1 MKLSYLRM
9 LAYTLIAVGLINW
22 DYQRGK
28 PQVIT
33 HSLIIIL
40 PGAILLLSTFIN
52 PLRRWVTLRAYAILW
67 VGIALVTIAYA
78 FLN

>member
-9 LAYTLIAVGLINW
+9 LAYSMIAVGLINW
-22 DYQRGK
+22 DYQRAK
-28 PQVIT
+28 PEVMT

-40 PGAILLLSTFIN
+40 PGVILLLSTLIN
-52 PLRRWVTLRAYAILW
+52 PLRKLVIGKSYAILW
-67 VGIALVTIAYA
+67 LAIALATLTYA

>member
-9 LAYTLIAVGLINW
+9 LAYALIAVGLINW

-28 PQVIT
+28 PQVIA

-40 PGAILLLSTFIN
+40 PGVILLLSTFIN
-52 PLRRWVTLRAYAILW
+52 PIRRLVTLRAYAILW
-67 VGIALVTIAYA
+67 LGIALVTLAYA

>member
-9 LAYTLIAVGLINW
+9 LAYSMIAVGLINW
-22 DYQRGK
+22 DYQRGN
-28 PQVIT
+28 PHVIT

-40 PGAILLLSTFIN
+40 PGVILLLSTLIN
-52 PLRRWVTLRAYAILW
+52 PLRKLVTLKGYAILW
-67 VGIALVTIAYA
+67 LAIALATLTYA

>member
-28 PQVIT
+28 PGVIT

-40 PGAILLLSTFIN
+40 PGVVLLLSTFIN
-52 PLRRWVTLRAYAILW
+52 PLRKLVTLRGYAILW
-67 VGIALVTIAYA
+67 LSIALVTLAYA

>member
-1 MKLSYLRM
+1 MKVSYLRM
-9 LAYTLIAVGLINW
+9 LAYSMIAVGLINW

-28 PQVIT
+28 PGVIG

-40 PGAILLLSTFIN
+40 PGLLLLLTTLFK
-52 PLRRWVTLRAYAILW
+52 PLQKLISLRSYAILW
-67 VGIALVTIAYA
+67 LGISLITIAYA

>member
-28 PQVIT
+28 PGVIT

-40 PGAILLLSTFIN
+40 PGVVL
-52 PLRRWVTLRAYAILW
+52 VTLRGYAILW
-67 VGIALVTIAYA
+67 LGIALVTLAYA

>member
-1 MKLSYLRM
+1 VKVSYLRM
-9 LAYTLIAVGLINW
+9 LAYSLIAVGLINW

-28 PQVIT
+28 PHVMS

-40 PGAILLLSTFIN
+40 PGAILLLSTFLK
-52 PLRRWVTLRAYAILW
+52 PLHTLISSRAYALLW
-67 VGIALVTIAYA
+67 LGIALVTLAYA

>member
-1 MKLSYLRM
+1 M

-22 DYQRGK
+22 DYQRGN
-28 PQVIT
+28 PQVIS

-52 PLRRWVTLRAYAILW
+52 PLRRWVTLRTYAILW
-67 VGIALVTIAYA
+67 LGIALATLAYA

>member
-22 DYQRGK
+22 DYQRGN
-28 PQVIT
+28 PEVIT
-33 HSLIIIL
+33 HSLFIIL
-40 PGAILLLSTFIN
+40 PGVVLLLSTFVN
-52 PLRRWVTLRAYAILW
+52 PLRRLVILRGYAILW
-67 VGIALVTIAYA
+67 LGIALATLAYA

>member
-1 MKLSYLRM
+1 VKVSYLRM
-9 LAYTLIAVGLINW
+9 LAYSLIAVGLINW

-28 PQVIT
+28 PHVMS

-40 PGAILLLSTFIN
+40 PGAILLLSTLIK
-52 PLRRWVTLRAYAILW
+52 PLHKSISSRVYAILW
-67 VGIALVTIAYA
+67 LVIALVTLAYA